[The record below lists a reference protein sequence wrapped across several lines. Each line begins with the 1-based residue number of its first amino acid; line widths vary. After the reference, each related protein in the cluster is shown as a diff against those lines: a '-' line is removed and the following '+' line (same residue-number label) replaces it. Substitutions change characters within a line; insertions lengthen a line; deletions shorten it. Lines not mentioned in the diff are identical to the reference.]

1 MQDILKLAE
10 RRENLKQEMAEL
22 NSKVRHTEDE
32 IIEQLF
38 ERKQL
43 DFLSVNWVK
52 LNRVMAGSRRG

>member
-10 RRENLKQEMAEL
+10 RRENLKQEMAGL
-22 NSKVRHTEDE
+22 YSMVKHTEDE

-43 DFLSVNWVK
+43 DFLSVNWGK
-52 LNRVMAGSRRG
+52 LNRVARRNGY